1 MADDEEMTMAA
12 TAAPATKPDPNTRLD
27 DVHFRLDDIER
38 RLTKLETLV
47 KPEAIAGMVH
57 GVVASHIEALP
68 KDSNY
73 ALIQTLRALIDQM
86 AKPRVKT
93 ATAQLP
99 SGPVKMTVVEH
110 IPDRSNGGAHTDG

>member
-12 TAAPATKPDPNTRLD
+12 TAVPARKPDPNSRID

-68 KDSNY
+68 QDSNY
-73 ALIQTLRALIDQM
+73 ALIATLRDLVDKLAE
-86 AKPRVKT
+86 PRLRTST
-93 ATAQLP
+93 AHLP
-99 SGPVKMTVVEH
+99 GGGTMKLETVER
-110 IPDRSNGGAHTDG
+110 PMPGKSES